1 MPRVGNGEGFEDAC
15 ALPAGEL
22 IGMRRQQPQMRLFN
36 RGEQISAT
44 GFDTGVVDPG
54 RQIEQAS

>member
-1 MPRVGNGEGFEDAC
+1 
-15 ALPAGEL
+15 
-22 IGMRRQQPQMRLFN
+22 MRLVN

-44 GFDTGVVDPG
+44 GFDTGVVDPR

>member
-44 GFDTGVVDPG
+44 GFDIGVVDPS